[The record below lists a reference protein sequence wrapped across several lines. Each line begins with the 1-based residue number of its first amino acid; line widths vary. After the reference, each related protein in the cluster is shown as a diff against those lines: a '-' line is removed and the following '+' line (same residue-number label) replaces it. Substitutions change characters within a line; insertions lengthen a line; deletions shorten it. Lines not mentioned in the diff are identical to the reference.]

1 MIDWIGQNKEWFL
14 QGLGITILLGI
25 FGIIKWFF
33 NKNKNAKT
41 REITMKGKNSTYI
54 EKNKGKI
61 TIKK

>member
-1 MIDWIGQNKEWFL
+1 MIDWIVQNKEWFL

-33 NKNKNAKT
+33 NKRKDIKT
-41 REITMKGKNSTYI
+41 REIIMKGKNSTYI
-54 EKNKGKI
+54 ENNKGKI

>member
-1 MIDWIGQNKEWFL
+1 MIDWIVQNKEWFL

-33 NKNKNAKT
+33 NKREDIKT
-41 REITMKGKNSTYI
+41 RKIIMKGKNSTYI
-54 EKNKGKI
+54 ENNKGKI